1 MRKGEIMVSLN
12 LLKYVLKGGKAAK
25 SVSTA
30 APNLSRASRVNIH
43 FQPGEILRMAK
54 PGKIK
59 IESVPTQKKINEML
73 QVGKYDG
80 VEGIYDRKKCADAL
94 YAFTKG
100 TPIEHVKTESVKTLD
115 AINNMHRIKFV
126 DKMKMAEATGNLPQD
141 VLARRKEIVEAFDT
155 GTVTPRWKVLLDKK
169 FTKSNKITATDVSK
183 TSPLKIKEDLQF
195 KEVFPTKIIKD
206 FKLSDEFEKLK
217 LFS

>member
-115 AINNMHRIKFV
+115 AINNMHRIDFV
-126 DKMKMAEATGNLPQD
+126 DKMKMAEVTGRLPQD
-141 VLARRKEIVEAFDT
+141 VLARRKEIVEAFDN
-155 GTVTPRWKVLLDKK
+155 GIVTSRWQVIWDMRFGKFFKVAP
-169 FTKSNKITATDVSK
+169 TPASKS
-183 TSPLKIKEDLQF
+183 SPLPCKEIQYNFPAKTIIPSKYKLTNDNF
-195 KEVFPTKIIKD
+195 KNFN
-206 FKLSDEFEKLK
+206 
-217 LFS
+217 